1 MEWFWNLI
9 QLFLGTFELCICY
22 GFLNLFM
29 EKKYGEKIIKSL
41 LIIFIIIFSFLINFN
56 RQISGYSYALII
68 VLIIL
73 IGVLANIIY
82 KDKVGRIFSA
92 VALFYFTLTMLDL
105 FCVYSCGVLLQQPGI
120 GISVSAFIDAE
131 RILTLL
137 IARIIMFILYLLL
150 KKKKEMHNLFSHE
163 NTKIINGIIV
173 FEAIGVYVFQYVYGY
188 NYTSAIVS
196 GWYLFFLI
204 IIFMISVFITY
215 ILYRRQQEEINYAK
229 LRTELLEYNYN
240 NIYDGYINSEK
251 IYHDMKNH
259 IIIISQYIMQDEKE
273 KALKYIECIKGPILY
288 LDNSEWSGIKVI
300 DFVLN
305 YKLMEAEKE
314 KIQIKYEV
322 DTITNKEFL
331 IQDHELCALLS
342 NLLDNAIE
350 ASKLVEED
358 KREINVSIR
367 YINNMLMIKTINN
380 ISTPP
385 LEKAGRFITKK
396 KNKEKHGI
404 GLNSI
409 QNVVSKYEGC
419 METVYDEKQF
429 CVNLTLFC

>member
-137 IARIIMFILYLLL
+137 IARIIMFKLYLML
-150 KKKKEMHNLFSHE
+150 KKKK
-163 NTKIINGIIV
+163 
-173 FEAIGVYVFQYVYGY
+173 
-188 NYTSAIVS
+188 
-196 GWYLFFLI
+196 
-204 IIFMISVFITY
+204 
-215 ILYRRQQEEINYAK
+215 
-229 LRTELLEYNYN
+229 
-240 NIYDGYINSEK
+240 
-251 IYHDMKNH
+251 
-259 IIIISQYIMQDEKE
+259 
-273 KALKYIECIKGPILY
+273 
-288 LDNSEWSGIKVI
+288 
-300 DFVLN
+300 
-305 YKLMEAEKE
+305 
-314 KIQIKYEV
+314 
-322 DTITNKEFL
+322 
-331 IQDHELCALLS
+331 
-342 NLLDNAIE
+342 
-350 ASKLVEED
+350 
-358 KREINVSIR
+358 
-367 YINNMLMIKTINN
+367 
-380 ISTPP
+380 
-385 LEKAGRFITKK
+385 
-396 KNKEKHGI
+396 
-404 GLNSI
+404 
-409 QNVVSKYEGC
+409 
-419 METVYDEKQF
+419 
-429 CVNLTLFC
+429 